1 MTNRVALQKQLA
13 HFEGL
18 YNQLKPK
25 SRYIS
30 EIIIEDENDQL
41 EKELLNGDTAV
52 SKAKANVRQS
62 PLS

>member
-1 MTNRVALQKQLA
+1 MIPNDNNNFTMTSHQRVDLQKQLA

-30 EIIIEDENDQL
+30 EIIIEDYNDQL
-41 EKELLNGDTAV
+41 
-52 SKAKANVRQS
+52 
-62 PLS
+62 